1 MIMQLLFFLM
11 KQLYDLSDEPNFKY
25 VLDIYRSISY
35 KAEVRISIYV
45 LIIELFSTSNKG
57 INIFLTQI
65 PCLKLDMELRVKD
78 NKFSK

>member
-35 KAEVRISIYV
+35 KAEIVRISIYV
-45 LIIELFSTSNKG
+45 LIIELFSSMHRAKEP
-57 INIFLTQI
+57 IYF
-65 PCLKLDMELRVKD
+65 
-78 NKFSK
+78 

>member
-1 MIMQLLFFLM
+1 M

-35 KAEVRISIYV
+35 KAEI
-45 LIIELFSTSNKG
+45 T
-57 INIFLTQI
+57 TQI
-65 PCLKLDMELRVKD
+65 PCLRLDMELRVKD